1 MNTMYRGINTDILDR
16 AMIIMENYIPKL
28 WNSSN
33 YRLEILDVLCSN
45 TGWTKEMI
53 RFVETHEDGKTD
65 FYNGISLYEGLE
77 HKKMITQTLMH
88 DIGGLMSSDEHFLP
102 RI

>member
-1 MNTMYRGINTDILDR
+1 MNTTYRGINTDILDR

-33 YRLEILDVLCSN
+33 YRLDILDVLCSN
-45 TGWTKEMI
+45 TKWTARMI
-53 RFVETHEDGKTD
+53 KFEEKFRGLDIKTTSYID
-65 FYNGISLYEGLE
+65 MNEGE
-77 HKKMITQTLMH
+77 SMITQTLMH

>member
-1 MNTMYRGINTDILDR
+1 MNTTYRGINTDILDR
-16 AMIIMENYIPKL
+16 AIIIMENYIPKL

-33 YRLEILDVLCSN
+33 YRLDILDVLCSN
-45 TGWTKEMI
+45 TNWTKEMI
-53 RFVETHEDGKTD
+53 RFVETHEGDTEL
-65 FYNGISLYEGLE
+65 YNGISCYEGLE
-77 HKKMITQTLMH
+77 YKKMITQTLMH

>member
-1 MNTMYRGINTDILDR
+1 MNTTYRGINTDILDR
-16 AMIIMENYIPKL
+16 AIIIMENYIPKL

-33 YRLEILDVLCSN
+33 YRLDILDVLCSN
-45 TGWTKEMI
+45 TNWTKEMI
-53 RFVETHEDGKTD
+53 RYVETLEGDTEL
-65 FYNGISLYEGLE
+65 YNGISCYEGLE
-77 HKKMITQTLMH
+77 YKKMITQTLMH

>member
-1 MNTMYRGINTDILDR
+1 MNTIYRGINTDILDR

-33 YRLEILDVLCSN
+33 YRLDILDVLCSN
-45 TGWTKEMI
+45 TNWTKEMI
-53 RFVETHEDGKTD
+53 RFVETHEDDTE
-65 FYNGISLYEGLE
+65 LYKGLE
-77 HKKMITQTLMH
+77 YKKMITQTLMH

>member
-1 MNTMYRGINTDILDR
+1 
-16 AMIIMENYIPKL
+16 MIIMENYIPKL

-45 TGWTKEMI
+45 TNWTKEMI
-53 RFVETHEDGKTD
+53 RFVETHENDTA
-65 FYNGISLYEGLE
+65 LYEYYKEFG
-77 HKKMITQTLMH
+77 KGFIYKTMITQTLMH

>member
-1 MNTMYRGINTDILDR
+1 MNANTDILDK
-16 AMIIMENYIPKL
+16 AMIIMENYIPKF

-33 YRLEILDVLCSN
+33 YRLDILDVLCGN
-45 TGWTKEMI
+45 TNWTKEMI
-53 RFVETHEDGKTD
+53 RFVETHENDTELYKGLGYKT
-65 FYNGISLYEGLE
+65 
-77 HKKMITQTLMH
+77 MITQTLMH